1 MEFYPLGN
9 TPVKSLFP
17 ILQKF
22 SMKGSGEHP
31 SAEVSYKQVQKQL
44 KDQLKLK
51 SKIRYPPLQKQNLI
65 AEDKVLE
72 KVCKFYGKTYGGTD
86 PVSDTISTY
95 ESDRKKEYNVIEEN
109 GTFVKKKAS
118 DEDEIKDPYDVFGH
132 GV

>member
-1 MEFYPLGN
+1 
-9 TPVKSLFP
+9 
-17 ILQKF
+17 
-22 SMKGSGEHP
+22 
-31 SAEVSYKQVQKQL
+31 
-44 KDQLKLK
+44 
-51 SKIRYPPLQKQNLI
+51 
-65 AEDKVLE
+65 VLD

-86 PVSDTISTY
+86 PVSDTISAY